1 MNIILYGPPG
11 SGKGTQGNILVKK
24 FNLLKVSTGDLL
36 RDEIKKKT
44 ALGLKISSDID
55 KGKLISNDII
65 NDLIEK
71 VLSDKK
77 YANRFIFDGY
87 PRNLNQAKKL
97 EMLVKKYNQ
106 KISCVIS
113 LKIEKEIILKRILGR
128 QICSKCGLIF
138 NEFFN
143 VPKAEEYECKHE
155 LLKRSDDNE
164 VSVNNRFDS
173 YIKETN
179 PILNYYKERR
189 TLYEINGSKEINE
202 INQQICDIIQSL
214 ET

>member
-87 PRNLNQAKKL
+87 PRNLNQAKNIDMML
-97 EMLVKKYNQ
+97 ERNNQ

-179 PILNYYKERR
+179 PINTSE
-189 TLYEINGSKEINE
+189 
-202 INQQICDIIQSL
+202 
-214 ET
+214 